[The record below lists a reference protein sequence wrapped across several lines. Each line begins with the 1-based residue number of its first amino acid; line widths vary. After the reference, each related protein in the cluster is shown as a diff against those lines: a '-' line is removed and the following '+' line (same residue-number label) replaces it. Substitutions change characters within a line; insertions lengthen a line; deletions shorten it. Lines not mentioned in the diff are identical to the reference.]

1 VYWIIPTNDRCDYSE
16 GFVDDF
22 RNFVSEE
29 KVCTVISHISSSS
42 SDGQS
47 EADTARSRLTIDSPV
62 SSILLRSQ
70 SSISASHK

>member
-1 VYWIIPTNDRCDYSE
+1 VYWIIPTDDRCDYSE

-29 KVCTVISHISSSS
+29 KVCTVMSSISNSS
-42 SDGQS
+42 SDRQL
-47 EADTARSRLTIDSPV
+47 EAETARGRLTIDNPV

-70 SSISASHK
+70 SSISASRR